1 MTSSGQVMHQT
12 ELLFLFLKGDLSTIS
27 TQLGFD
33 IKDDL
38 VTVTDEEN
46 GSQKIGQS
54 EDKKES
60 IEKSGI
66 FSTADLTKFADLNLS
81 GTVSQTPN
89 KKKISKQDFLNAKK
103 GLNQDTTNPD
113 DPLSQLDP
121 LWSLK

>member
-1 MTSSGQVMHQT
+1 M
-12 ELLFLFLKGDLSTIS
+12 
-27 TQLGFD
+27 
-33 IKDDL
+33 
-38 VTVTDEEN
+38 
-46 GSQKIGQS
+46 
-54 EDKKES
+54 
-60 IEKSGI
+60 
-66 FSTADLTKFADLNLS
+66 TKFADLNLS

>member
-1 MTSSGQVMHQT
+1 M
-12 ELLFLFLKGDLSTIS
+12 FLFPIGDLSTIS
-27 TQLGFD
+27 TQLGFE
-33 IKDDL
+33 IKNDL

-60 IEKSGI
+60 MEKSGI

-89 KKKISKQDFLNAKK
+89 KKKISKQDFINAKK
-103 GLNQDTTNPD
+103 GLNQDATNPD